1 MKEGEKERGGERD
14 RTEAGGRIPG
24 EEGEEEQSWPGHG
37 TVAVCTIYQIFN

>member
-1 MKEGEKERGGERD
+1 MEGERD

-24 EEGEEEQSWPGHG
+24 EEEQRWPGHG